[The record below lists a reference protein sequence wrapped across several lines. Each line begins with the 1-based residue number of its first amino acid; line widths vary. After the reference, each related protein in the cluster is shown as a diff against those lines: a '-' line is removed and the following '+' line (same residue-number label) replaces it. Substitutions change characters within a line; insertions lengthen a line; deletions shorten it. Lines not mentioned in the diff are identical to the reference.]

1 MPDDHKS
8 ILRRFY
14 EEISAGNLEVID
26 ELVADEVVEHEEF
39 PGLEPNKEGVRQFFT
54 LMRRAFPDLHMEPHE
69 MIAEGDLIS
78 ARVTLTGTHEGEF
91 LGLAPTGKPIEI
103 ETIDMLRIRD
113 GQAVEHWGVTDS
125 MTMMHQLDAFAN
137 QAPG

>member
-39 PGLEPNKEGVRQFFT
+39 PGIEPNKEGVKQFFA
-54 LMRRAFPDLHMEPHE
+54 LMRSAFPDLRMEPHE
-69 MIAEGDLIS
+69 MLAEGELAC
-78 ARVTLTGTHEGEF
+78 ARVTITGTHDGEF
-91 LGLAPTGKPIEI
+91 MGLAPTGKPIEI